1 MREAI
6 IKRAAKELK
15 EGMYV
20 NLGIG
25 LPTLVANKVSG
36 MNIVFQSEN
45 GLLGIGAYPL
55 EGSVDADLINAGKE
69 TVTVVPGASFFNSAD
84 SFAMIRGGHID
95 LAILGGMEVSQNGD
109 LANWMIP
116 KKLIKGMGGA
126 MDLVHGAKKVIVIME
141 HCNKYGESKVKKE
154 CSLPLTGKGVV
165 HQLITDLAVFEFS
178 NNAMKLVELQEGV
191 SLDQVKEKT
200 EAEFEVRL

>member
-191 SLDQVKEKT
+191 SLDQVREKT
-200 EAEFEVRL
+200 EAEFEVHL